1 MVITEE
7 LTPGLWGGHRDRI
20 DMDVKEI
27 RRRNLL
33 YLLFK
38 AKDKDGL
45 NRKDFAVK
53 CDTDPAVISQITST
67 TQKTKKSMGDILA
80 RKIEHKIGLPS
91 WVDGCTELGS

>member
-7 LTPGLWGGHRDRI
+7 LTPGLWGGNRDRI

-38 AKDKDGL
+38 AKDK
-45 NRKDFAVK
+45 
-53 CDTDPAVISQITST
+53 I
-67 TQKTKKSMGDILA
+67 
-80 RKIEHKIGLPS
+80 IGY
-91 WVDGCTELGS
+91 VTEMIVSIAQ